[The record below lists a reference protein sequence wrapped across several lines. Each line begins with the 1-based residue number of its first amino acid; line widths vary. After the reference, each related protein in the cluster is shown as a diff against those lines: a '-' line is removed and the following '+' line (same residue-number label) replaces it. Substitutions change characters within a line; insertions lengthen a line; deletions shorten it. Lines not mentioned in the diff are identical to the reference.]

1 MFPPYLYTIL
11 NSVYIFAA
19 NEDNMIAE
27 INFKKQ
33 SIVYSLRLLVFYVI
47 RSALAERYLK
57 WTSGDNAFIF
67 VDRSAKAERI
77 SKEYRQKL
85 DNINK
90 DQVWQ
95 LTSNGKVKPP
105 VSITRAS
112 FAQIFSLKRTT
123 VYGNPMCSKQHKA

>member
-33 SIVYSLRLLVFYVI
+33 SIVYSIRLLVFYVI
-47 RSALAERYLK
+47 RSA
-57 WTSGDNAFIF
+57 
-67 VDRSAKAERI
+67 KAERM

-95 LTSNGKVKPP
+95 LTS
-105 VSITRAS
+105 ITRAT
-112 FAQIFSLKRTT
+112 FAQMCSLKRTT
-123 VYGNPMCSKQHKA
+123 AYLRLKELEQMG

>member
-1 MFPPYLYTIL
+1 
-11 NSVYIFAA
+11 
-19 NEDNMIAE
+19 MI
-27 INFKKQ
+27 
-33 SIVYSLRLLVFYVI
+33 YSLRLLVFYVI

-67 VDRSAKAERI
+67 VDRSAKAERK

-112 FAQIFSLKRTT
+112 FAQIVSLKRTT

>member
-1 MFPPYLYTIL
+1 
-11 NSVYIFAA
+11 
-19 NEDNMIAE
+19 MI
-27 INFKKQ
+27 
-33 SIVYSLRLLVFYVI
+33 YSLRFLVFYVI

-67 VDRSAKAERI
+67 VDRSAKAERK

-95 LTSNGKVKPP
+95 LTSNGKL
-105 VSITRAS
+105 
-112 FAQIFSLKRTT
+112 SL
-123 VYGNPMCSKQHKA
+123 Q

>member
-1 MFPPYLYTIL
+1 
-11 NSVYIFAA
+11 
-19 NEDNMIAE
+19 MI
-27 INFKKQ
+27 
-33 SIVYSLRLLVFYVI
+33 YSLRLLVFYVI

-57 WTSGDNAFIF
+57 WTSGDNEFIF
-67 VDRSAKAERI
+67 VDRSAKTERK

-95 LTSNGKVKPP
+95 LTLNGKVKPP